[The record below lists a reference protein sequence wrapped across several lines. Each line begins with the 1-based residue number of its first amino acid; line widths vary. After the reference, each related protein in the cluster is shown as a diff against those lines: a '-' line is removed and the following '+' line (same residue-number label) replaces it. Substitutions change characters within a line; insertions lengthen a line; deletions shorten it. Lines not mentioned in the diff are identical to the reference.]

1 MDLFDIS
8 KLNTYKTSGK
18 SFCDMARRIRINPLI
33 ADYYEQLGSDYDDL
47 LVTRGFNTTDFQ
59 TKCHRRA
66 ERILQCGRTVSTST
80 WKESK
85 VHHIKSVQLCADKFC
100 GNCQK
105 QFANRREHRY
115 TPLLNVLNEKYDLYH
130 VALTVPN
137 CTGFFLPDTVGKILK
152 AFAKLMKFLLCRKK
166 IRGLPFEGLV
176 CRGAIRSLEITMN
189 ESMSTYHPH
198 LHCVFV
204 FRKDVNLDKP
214 KVFTN
219 NFSFSKGRKVQQF
232 SAFEVLVQK
241 LWRLCYDG
249 DKVTKA
255 AIESLTEG
263 YSCIVNYAD
272 GNFHQ
277 IFKYAVAGLLAD
289 KKKAMR
295 KDGNI
300 QRGLSYTEFKDLYFA
315 LENRRALQGY
325 GCFYGLKLDEA
336 ELNAEDAADE
346 EIRSIIH
353 SLNGIEECNFSKEK
367 LRDVIENIVIKNH
380 VYFSDKD
387 IKSNLE
393 SLAED
398 DT

>member
-1 MDLFDIS
+1 MDLFDIE
-8 KLNTYKTSGK
+8 KLNTYKNSGK

-33 ADYYEQLGSDYDDL
+33 ADYYEHLGCDYEDV
-47 LVTRGFNTTDFQ
+47 LVTRGLNTTDFYS
-59 TKCHRRA
+59 KCHRRA
-66 ERILQCGRTVSTST
+66 ERILECGRRLTTT
-80 WKESK
+80 QWKESK
-85 VHHIKSVQLCADKFC
+85 VHHVTSVQLCADKFC

-115 TPLLNVLNEKYDLYH
+115 TPLLQVLGQKYDMYH
-130 VALTVPN
+130 IALTVPN
-137 CTGFFLPDTVGKILK
+137 CTGFFLPETVGNILK
-152 AFAKLMKFLLCRKK
+152 AFGKMMKFFLCRKK
-166 IRGLPFEGLV
+166 IRGLPFEGLG

-198 LHCVFV
+198 LHCIFV
-204 FRKDVNLDKP
+204 FRKGVDLDKP

-219 NFSFSKGRKVQQF
+219 SFSYSRGRKVQQF

-255 AIESLTEG
+255 AIESLQEG

-295 KDGNI
+295 KDGNV

-336 ELNAEDAADE
+336 ELNADDTADE
-346 EIRSIIH
+346 EVKSIIRA
-353 SLNGIEECNFSKEK
+353 LNGVEEGNFTTEK
-367 LRDVIENIVIKNH
+367 LRDVIENIVVKKH

-387 IKSNLE
+387 IKSNLD
-393 SLAED
+393 SLSGD

>member
-33 ADYYEQLGSDYDDL
+33 AGYYEQLGSDYDDL

-152 AFAKLMKFLLCRKK
+152 AFGKMMKFFLCRKK
-166 IRGLPFEGLV
+166 IRGLPFEGLG

-189 ESMSTYHPH
+189 ESISTYHPH

-204 FRKDVNLDKP
+204 FRKGINLDKP

-219 NFSFSKGRKVQQF
+219 NFSFSKGRKVRQF
-232 SAFEVLVQK
+232 SAFEVLIQK
-241 LWRLCYDG
+241 LWRLCFDG

-255 AIESLTEG
+255 AIEELSEG

-272 GNFHQ
+272 GNYHQ
-277 IFKYAVAGLLAD
+277 IFKYAVEGLLAD

-295 KDGNI
+295 KDGNV

-336 ELNAEDAADE
+336 ELNTDDAADE

-353 SLNGIEECNFSKEK
+353 SLNGIEECMYSKEK